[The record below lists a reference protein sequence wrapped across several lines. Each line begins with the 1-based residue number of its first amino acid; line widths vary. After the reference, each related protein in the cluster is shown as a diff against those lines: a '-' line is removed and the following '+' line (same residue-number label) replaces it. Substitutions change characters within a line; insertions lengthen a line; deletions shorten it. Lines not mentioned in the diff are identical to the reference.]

1 MNRQSIAHFVFGL
14 VLLAGLI
21 NSAHAQVIRVGRDH
35 ETVDL
40 LAKMPSTQ
48 RSNLPDG
55 VSITH
60 TTLHGGRQEGVEL
73 VRIYNGKLRSP
84 LSRREA

>member
-1 MNRQSIAHFVFGL
+1 
-14 VLLAGLI
+14 
-21 NSAHAQVIRVGRDH
+21 
-35 ETVDL
+35 
-40 LAKMPSTQ
+40 MPSTQ
-48 RSNLPDG
+48 RANLPDG